1 MAKLLV
7 LFSFCMLG
15 MAVGMP
21 ANNDQLDKKRRDSGE
36 YVATTRSGQSYFK
49 EYVDNM
55 TYQQRNSSATVN
67 DVAINT
73 VSEDRKGETGQHQF
87 NQLVPSTV
95 EISGISTGVNP
106 APANPATPQD
116 NGGFRPQR
124 AGSMFARI
132 IDDIFQIP
140 ITVLQN
146 VARLITNPFAQA
158 RKEAAQAA

>member
-1 MAKLLV
+1 M
-7 LFSFCMLG
+7 
-15 MAVGMP
+15 
-21 ANNDQLDKKRRDSGE
+21 
-36 YVATTRSGQSYFK
+36 
-49 EYVDNM
+49 
-55 TYQQRNSSATVN
+55 N
-67 DVAINT
+67 DVAINS
-73 VSEDRKGETGQHQF
+73 VSEERKGETGQHNF

-132 IDDIFQIP
+132 IDDIFQVGYLKVFCTLCLGQWFDFQIP

-158 RKEAAQAA
+158 RKEAAQAV